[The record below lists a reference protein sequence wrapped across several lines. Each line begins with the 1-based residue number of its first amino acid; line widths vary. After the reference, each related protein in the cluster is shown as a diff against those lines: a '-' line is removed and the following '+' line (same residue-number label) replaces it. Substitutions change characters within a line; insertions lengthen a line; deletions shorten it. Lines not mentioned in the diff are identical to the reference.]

1 MPLFRREDRE
11 PSIITRADRAREAGQ
26 WALAAGFY
34 RVALDR
40 RPRNPPIWIQYGH
53 ALKESGKR
61 AEAEAAYR
69 HAIAY
74 DPENPDAYL
83 QLGHVLKLQGKIIEA
98 RFAYQRA
105 FALDASLLDA
115 VRELSEL
122 AGENA
127 GGSKNGGAVDVSPSE
142 PALRLAI
149 AATASPTV
157 RRNLK
162 RGKGSLISRADRARE
177 ALQWDI
183 AVDFYRRALD
193 RNPDNPPIWVQ
204 FGHALKESGKLAE
217 AERAYRAAI
226 CRDPAVADPHLQLG
240 HVLKLHFMPG
250 HLPSARYAQSRLD
263 ISEISLAKGYAFAR
277 QPYDW

>member
-83 QLGHVLKLQGKIIEA
+83 QLGHVLKLQGKIVEA

-115 VRELSEL
+115 ARELSEL

-127 GGSKNGGAVDVSPSE
+127 GGSKNGGAVDASPSE

-162 RGKGSLISRADRARE
+162 RGKGSLIGRADRARE

-193 RNPDNPPIWVQ
+193 RNPGNPPIWVQ

-226 CRDPAVADPHLQLG
+226 CRDPAVADPASATRACSEAARPAGGGGSRL
-240 HVLKLHFMPG
+240 
-250 HLPSARYAQSRLD
+250 SARLRSRSD
-263 ISEISLAKGYAFAR
+263 AAASMRGAA
-277 QPYDW
+277 